1 MDREPN
7 QRLAALMAEARA
19 TNKGLA
25 RRVRDVASRHGVR
38 VGTTH
43 VSVQRWLDG
52 AGIQADTAS
61 YVAEALGAKLGRR
74 ITPSD
79 LGFAGLTMRS
89 APLGVSYATSLA
101 DALGVLDGLTQLRP
115 EEKVSAGDL
124 LHDSEVDSAVLSW
137 LVSRPDGLPTSG
149 AGAPRRVGMRD
160 VAAVRTA
167 NAMFMRL
174 DFLFGG
180 GHGHAALRHYFR
192 QEVLPLLN
200 AGYSEKVGQ
209 ALFTAASEM
218 GEVLAW
224 TAYDVGNHHLANRY
238 LLASLRLTQATDDR
252 MMGATIL
259 ANMSHQANYLG
270 EVPRAA
276 RLARAAVE
284 GGRGRATPRA
294 QAMFA
299 AHEARAL
306 ASAHDLVGA
315 SRAMNEAERHFE
327 RADSA
332 TDPDWLAYFDEA
344 ELIGEFSHCFRDLER
359 PADALRFAELAVE
372 KTEPQYARTLA
383 FCRMVLAQ
391 SQYLHGEVEAAIT
404 TATTAVREGESVQ
417 SARFRH
423 YVSEFQRKISPHAAS
438 AVVRDF
444 NDHVRVAFADPADE

>member
-1 MDREPN
+1 MNREPN
-7 QRLAALMAEARA
+7 HRLAALMADAGA
-19 TNKGLA
+19 SNKGLA
-25 RRVRDVASRHGVR
+25 RRVRDVALRHGVR

-52 AGIQADTAS
+52 AGIQADNAA
-61 YVAEALGAKLGRR
+61 YLAEALSAKLGRR
-74 ITPSD
+74 VTASD
-79 LGFAGLTMRS
+79 LGFS
-89 APLGVSYATSLA
+89 GVTINPSPIGTSYAASLA
-101 DALGVLDGLTQLRP
+101 EALGVLDGLTQLRP
-115 EEKVSAGDL
+115 EDEPFTDEL
-124 LHDSEVDSAVLSW
+124 LHDNEVSSAVLSW
-137 LVSRPDGLPTSG
+137 LVARPDGLPSDR
-149 AGAPRRVGMRD
+149 GAPRRIGMRD

-192 QEVLPLLN
+192 HEVLPLLS

-209 ALFTAASEM
+209 ALFTAAAEM

-238 LLASLRLTQATDDR
+238 LLAALRLTQITDDR
-252 MMGATIL
+252 MMGAALL

-270 EVPRAA
+270 DVPRAA

-284 GGRGRATPRA
+284 GGRGRTTPRA

-306 ASAHDLVGA
+306 SNAHDHVGA
-315 SRAMNEAERHFE
+315 SRALNEAERHFE

-332 TDPDWLAYFDEA
+332 TDPEWLAYFDEA
-344 ELIGEFSHCFRDLER
+344 ELIGEFSHCFRDLQR
-359 PADALRFAELAVE
+359 PAESLRFAELAVG

-391 SQYLHGEVEAAIT
+391 SHYLHGDVGAAVA

-417 SARFRH
+417 SARFRR
-423 YVSEFQRKISPHAAS
+423 YVSDFQRQVSPQAS
-438 AVVRDF
+438 NSAVRDF
-444 NDHVRVAFADPADE
+444 NDHVRVALADPDDE

>member
-1 MDREPN
+1 M
-7 QRLAALMAEARA
+7 LMAEAGA
-19 TNKGLA
+19 SNKGLA
-25 RRVRDVASRHGVR
+25 RRVRDVAMRHGAR

-52 AGIQADTAS
+52 AGIQADNAA

-74 ITPSD
+74 ITASD
-79 LGFAGLTMRS
+79 LGFVGLTIRP
-89 APLGVSYATSLA
+89 APVGISYAVSLT

-115 EEKVSAGDL
+115 EDSSPAEEL
-124 LHDSEVDSAVLSW
+124 PHDNEVDSAVLSW
-137 LVSRPDGLPTSG
+137 MVSRPDGLPTG
-149 AGAPRRVGMRD
+149 REGPRRIGMRD

-200 AGYSEKVGQ
+200 GGYSEKVGRS
-209 ALFTAASEM
+209 LFAAAAEM

-224 TAYDVGNHHLANRY
+224 TAYDVGNHQLANRY
-238 LLASLRLTQATDDR
+238 LLASLRLTQVIDDR

-270 EVPRAA
+270 RIPRAA

-284 GGRGRATPRA
+284 GGRYRATPRA
-294 QAMFA
+294 RAMFA

-306 ASAHDLVGA
+306 SNSQDSVGA
-315 SRAMNEAERHFE
+315 SRAMNEAEHHFE
-327 RADSA
+327 QADSA
-332 TDPDWLAYFDEA
+332 TDPEWLAYFGEA

-359 PADALRFAELAVE
+359 PADSMRFAQLAVE
-372 KTEPQYARTLA
+372 KTAPQYARTLA

-391 SQYLHGEVEAAIT
+391 SQYLNGDMDAAVA
-404 TATTAVREGESVQ
+404 TATTAVREGESLR

-423 YVSEFQRKISPHAAS
+423 YVTAFQRRISPHAS
-438 AVVRDF
+438 HAVVRDF
-444 NDHVRVAFADPADE
+444 NEHVRVALADSEDE

>member
-7 QRLAALMAEARA
+7 HRLAALMAEAGA
-19 TNKGLA
+19 SNKGLA
-25 RRVRDVASRHGVR
+25 RRVRDAALRHGAH

-52 AGIQADTAS
+52 SGIKADNAA
-61 YVAEALGAKLGRR
+61 YVAEALGVKLGRR
-74 ITPSD
+74 IAVSD
-79 LGFAGLTMRS
+79 LGFS
-89 APLGVSYATSLA
+89 GVTINATLVGTSYAASLA

-115 EEKVSAGDL
+115 EDGPSADEL
-124 LHDSEVDSAVLSW
+124 LHDNDVNAAVLSW
-137 LVSRPDGLPTSG
+137 LVSRPDGLPADRT
-149 AGAPRRVGMRD
+149 AARRIGMRD

-192 QEVLPLLN
+192 HEVLPLLN
-200 AGYSEKVGQ
+200 AGYSEKVGR
-209 ALFTAASEM
+209 ALFTAAAEM
-218 GEVLAW
+218 SEVLAW
-224 TAYDVGNHHLANRY
+224 TAYDIGNHHLANRY
-238 LLASLRLTQATDDR
+238 LLAALRLTQITDDR

-270 EVPRAA
+270 DVPRAA

-306 ASAHDLVGA
+306 SNAHDLAGA
-315 SRAMNEAERHFE
+315 SRAMNEAERRFE
-327 RADSA
+327 QADS
-332 TDPDWLAYFDEA
+332 TSDPEWLAYFDEA
-344 ELIGEFSHCFRDLER
+344 ELIGEFSHCFRDLKR
-359 PADALRFAELAVE
+359 PGESLRFAELAVD
-372 KTEPQYARTLA
+372 KTEPRYARTLA

-391 SQYLHGEVEAAIT
+391 SHYLHGDVEAAVA
-404 TATTAVREGESVQ
+404 TATTAVREGKSVQ
-417 SARFRH
+417 SARFLR
-423 YVSEFQRKISPHAAS
+423 YVSDFQRDISPHAS
-438 AVVRDF
+438 NISVQDF
-444 NDHVRVAFADPADE
+444 NEHVRVELACADDE

>member
-7 QRLAALMAEARA
+7 HRLAMLMAEAGA
-19 TNKGLA
+19 SNKGLA
-25 RRVRDVASRHGVR
+25 RRVRDVAKRHGVR

-52 AGIQADTAS
+52 AGIQADNAA

-74 ITPSD
+74 ITTSD
-79 LGFAGLTMRS
+79 LGFAGLTIRP
-89 APLGVSYATSLA
+89 APIGTSYAASLA

-115 EEKVSAGDL
+115 EEKPSAEEL
-124 LHDSEVDSAVLSW
+124 LRDDEVDSAVLSW
-137 LVSRPDGLPTSG
+137 IVSRPDGLPTG
-149 AGAPRRVGMRD
+149 RAATRRIGMRD

-192 QEVLPLLN
+192 HEVLPLLN
-200 AGYSEKVGQ
+200 GGYSEKVGQ
-209 ALFTAASEM
+209 ALFTSAAEM

-238 LLASLRLTQATDDR
+238 LLASLRLTQITDDR

-270 EVPRAA
+270 KLPRAA

-284 GGRGRATPRA
+284 GGRHRTTPRA
-294 QAMFA
+294 RAMFA

-306 ASAHDLVGA
+306 ANSHDLVGA
-315 SRAMNEAERHFE
+315 SRAMSEAERHFE
-327 RADSA
+327 QADSA

-359 PADALRFAELAVE
+359 PADSLRFARLAVE
-372 KTEPQYARTLA
+372 KTAPQYARTLA

-391 SQYLHGEVEAAIT
+391 SQYLNGDVDAAVD

-423 YVSEFQRKISPHAAS
+423 YVAEFQRRISPHAS
-438 AVVRDF
+438 NTVVCDF
-444 NDHVRVAFADPADE
+444 NEQVRLAFADPDDG